1 MRALSSKGLGF
12 AVWIL
17 LVLLTGSAS
26 GQSLTSTITGRAT
39 DSSGGVLPGVT
50 VTISSPAMI
59 GGERTSVTDAQGAY
73 QLTLLPPG
81 EYRVAF
87 GLAGFASLTVEKV
100 MVTVGAT
107 MTVNGKLELAGLQDA
122 VTVVSETPAID
133 VKATNI
139 ATNWDQEQLEALPYA
154 RGIRGLTMLVPGLTS
169 TQFDVGGNTV
179 GGSTTTGAN
188 NYGRSGDELAR
199 YDGAVWDQHFGDY
212 DSYEQVQASTAAKG
226 AEAQTPGL
234 SINFLVKSGS
244 NQFHG
249 TYLAA
254 YQSDKFQGTNVTQA
268 LRDRGYS
275 AGSNKFTRY
284 NDYHADLG
292 GPLVHD
298 KLWFYGGYGRTYS
311 GLMIPGFVTEATGQ
325 QADFYTTIDSETI
338 KVTYQATQNGKLEGT
353 VLVSRKHQPYRTAS
367 PFVTLEATENQDS
380 TDMIGPVIRWN
391 QILTQRMTLD
401 VSGSRSGYWWPDVP
415 WTTDVRR
422 VDLTTTETRG
432 AFLEQNR
439 EPRRWGWNATWSW
452 FTEFQGMNHEVKSGT
467 LGYRGTSFQSFT
479 GYPNQQLYQ
488 YRSATTDPDFF
499 QRPDSVQVFDYPTST
514 NSGNGYDSWFLNDTI
529 SLSRKL
535 TLNAGVRYDRYSS
548 WLPEQGNPGTG
559 PFASELLYP
568 ENRNFPVYNTWSPR
582 ISAIYDVTGN
592 SRIAIKASYARYGG
606 TGSSI
611 TASTGP
617 SANQVNPAA
626 VRVSTYTRWDGTI
639 PYVPVA
645 ADLISVTGG
654 NGNLRIDPDTKPA
667 IEDEFSGG
675 VDLGLSRNVVL
686 RLNAVRKVDS
696 NSIATPTGVLAP
708 NGNALTTY
716 SINTALP
723 YEAYTDVRTG
733 VDPGRDN
740 IVGTGDDGVLTVH
753 SVPRAYPGFGQVAT
767 LYTNGT
773 RKDRYSAFEATLNRR
788 YAGGW
793 SLLGSYII
801 DRHTWN
807 NNAPLTPN
815 EARYNWA
822 LPEVNQQVKL
832 SGLYDRL
839 PWGLKVSGTYTTQ
852 SGPWYSRVV
861 QVRDALN
868 QNVNVV
874 VEGHAGRYDWVRLTN
889 LRVSK
894 VVKIGRHSLEG
905 MLDGFNMFNSSVV
918 LSQVNTNGPNY
929 LKPLPTGSGAATAE
943 AIPAPRI
950 FRITAR
956 WTF

>member
-1 MRALSSKGLGF
+1 MRVSSRNVYG
-12 AVWIL
+12 
-17 LVLLTGSAS
+17 LVLFALLIGLESPAD
-26 GQSLTSTITGRAT
+26 GQALTSTITGRAA
-39 DSSGGVLPGVT
+39 DASGGLLPGVT

-59 GGERTSVTDAQGAY
+59 GGERSTVTDAQGAY

-81 EYRVAF
+81 EYRVSF
-87 GLAGFASLTVEKV
+87 GLSGFATLTVERV
-100 MVTVGAT
+100 QVTVGAT
-107 MTVNGKLELAGLQDA
+107 MTVNGKLELAGLQDSI
-122 VTVVSETPAID
+122 TVVSETPAID

-139 ATNWDQEQLEALPYA
+139 ATNWDQEKLQELPYA

-188 NYGRSGDELAR
+188 NYGRGGDELAS
-199 YDGAVWDQHFGDY
+199 YEGAVWDQHFGDY

-226 AEAQTPGL
+226 AEAQTPGVSL
-234 SINFLVKSGS
+234 NFLVKSGS

-254 YQSDKFQGTNVTQA
+254 YQSDKFQGSNVTQA
-268 LRDRGYS
+268 LLDRGYS

-284 NDYHADLG
+284 NDFHADLG
-292 GPLVHD
+292 GPIIND

-311 GLMIPGFVTEATGQ
+311 GLLIPGFVTEATGE
-325 QADFYTTIDSETI
+325 QADFYTTIDSQTI
-338 KVTYQATQNGKLEGT
+338 KITYQATRNGKLEVT
-353 VLVSRKHQPYRTAS
+353 DLISRKHQPYRGAS
-367 PFVTLEATENQDS
+367 PFVTLEASENQDS
-380 TDMIGPVIRWN
+380 TDMIGPIVRWN

-401 VSGSRSGYWWPDVP
+401 VSGNRSGYWWPDVP

-439 EPRRWGWNATWSW
+439 KPARWGWNATWSW
-452 FTEFQGMNHEVKSGT
+452 FTEMHGMNHQVKSGT
-467 LGYRGTSFQSFT
+467 LGYRGTSLQEFT

-488 YRSATTDPDFF
+488 YRSLAGEPDFF
-499 QRPDSVQVFDYPTST
+499 LHPDSVQVFDYPNDT
-514 NSGNGYDSWFLNDTI
+514 NSGNGYDSWFLNDNI
-529 SLSRKL
+529 SLSQKL

-559 PFASELLYP
+559 PFATALNYP
-568 ENRNFPVYNTWSPR
+568 ENNDFPVYSTWSPR
-582 ISAIYDVTGN
+582 ISAIYDVTGD
-592 SRIAIKASYARYGG
+592 SRIAIKANYARYGA

-611 TASTGP
+611 TASSGP
-617 SANQVNPAA
+617 SANLVNPAA
-626 VRVSTYTRWDGTI
+626 TRVSTYTRWDGTI
-639 PYVPVA
+639 PYVPVSG
-645 ADLISVTGG
+645 DLISVTGG
-654 NGNLRIDPDTKPA
+654 SGNLRIDPDTKPA
-667 IEDEFSGG
+667 VEDEFTVG
-675 VDLGLSRNVVL
+675 VDLALSRNVVL
-686 RLNAVRKVDS
+686 RLNGVRKVDS
-696 NSIATPTGVLAP
+696 NSISTPTGTSS
-708 NGNALTTY
+708 TTY
-716 SINTALP
+716 SINTAQP
-723 YEAYTDVRTG
+723 YDAFTDVRTG
-733 VDPGRDN
+733 IDPGRDN
-740 IVGTGDDGVLTVH
+740 VLGTADDGILAVY
-753 SVPRAYPGFGQVAT
+753 SVPRSYPGFGQVAT
-767 LYTNGT
+767 LYTNGA

-793 SLLGSYII
+793 SVLGSYIV
-801 DRHTWN
+801 DRHTWD
-807 NNAPLTPN
+807 NNAPRNPN
-815 EARYNWA
+815 EALYNWA
-822 LPEVNQQVKL
+822 LTEVNQQIKV

-839 PWGLKVSGTYTTQ
+839 PWGLKVSSTFTAQ
-852 SGPWYSRVV
+852 SGPYFPRIV

-868 QNVNVV
+868 QVVNLT

-905 MLDGFNMFNSSVV
+905 MVDGFNMFNSSVV
-918 LSQVNTNGPNY
+918 LNQVNTNGPNY

-950 FRITAR
+950 FRLTAR